1 MKKLIILALFASNI
15 FAGTSFWALFS
26 PHQGEEAFNQI
37 YQAIE
42 NSKSKVWLTVYSW
55 SDSTVAKN
63 LEVACLSGVDVK
75 VVLHPALRRKSRVI
89 DYATAIEDA
98 GCGVKVSV
106 KNMHEKFSIV
116 DDVWAFNS
124 SANLSGGAKS
134 RYSENFI
141 FNNDTSPEGRLVIKT
156 LNREFKF
163 LWNSSKDL
171 YTNKDA
177 KEDNQPALDL
187 VDLTNNPDAQENPS
201 FVSSSMNFKYSEYSK
216 TTKSYKSGRY
226 YRVSSR
232 KVNKKR
238 TWFVRDA
245 MLKLI
250 NEAQENILVNV
261 NHLVIE
267 EVSDALIEAVKR
279 GVDVRIVADNQEYK
293 SGTSSKE
300 MVPNFVNDW
309 LELEGNEGKVPPV
322 RIKYYSHAP
331 SPRHWALN
339 HHKYMIF
346 DYNED
351 DFSKTKLMS
360 GSYNI
365 SETAEH
371 SQYDNMFTY
380 SGETFSNLFEDFKG
394 EFDNLWGLNRD
405 ENDRPTKEAWDRVAK
420 PYNGRI
426 YLHTKMP
433 VSLTWPEIE
442 EVRSAVYQAAPTFFR
457 DAYRKRDCYFFDIEK
472 QVFSGCPR

>member
-1 MKKLIILALFASNI
+1 MKKLLILALFASNI
-15 FAGTSFWALFS
+15 VAGTSFWALFS
-26 PHQGEEAFNQI
+26 PHEGEEAFNQI

-42 NSKSKVWLTVYSW
+42 ESKEKVWITVYSW
-55 SDSTVAKN
+55 SDSTVAQK

-75 VVLHPALRRKSRVI
+75 IVLHPSLGKKSRVV

-106 KNMHEKFSIV
+106 KNMHEKFSVV
-116 DDVWAFNS
+116 DDKWAFNS

-156 LNREFKF
+156 LNKEFKL

-171 YTNKDA
+171 YTSEGS
-177 KEDNQPALDL
+177 KEINQPALTLEDL
-187 VDLTNNPDAQENPS
+187 SNDPESSDNPS
-201 FVSSSMNFKYSEYSK
+201 FVSSSMNFKYSKYSSS
-216 TTKSYKSGRY
+216 TKSYQAGRY

-232 KVNKKR
+232 KINKKR

-245 MLKLI
+245 MIKLI
-250 NEAQENILVNV
+250 DNANENILVNV
-261 NHLVIE
+261 NHLVIQD
-267 EVSDALIEAVKR
+267 VADALLRAVKR
-279 GVDVRIVADNQEYK
+279 GVDVRLAVDNQEFK
-293 SGTSSKE
+293 TSLKSKE
-300 MVPNFVNDW
+300 MTPYFVHYW
-309 LELEGNEGKVPPV
+309 KQIPGNKNKVAPV
-322 RIKYYSHAP
+322 RVKYYSHSP

-346 DYNED
+346 DYNEN

-380 SGETFSNLFEDFKG
+380 EGEVFANLFKDFKG
-394 EFDNLWGLNRD
+394 EFDNMWSLNRD
-405 ENDRPTKEAWDRVAK
+405 ENDKPVQEAWDRVAN
-420 PYNGRI
+420 PYKGRI

-442 EVRSAVYQAAPTFFR
+442 EVRGNIYKVAPKFFYE
-457 DAYRKRDCYFFDIEK
+457 AYKKRDCYYFDISK
-472 QVFSGCPR
+472 QVFAGCPK